1 MTVRSIQTVH
11 NVLSVTFSV
20 CNNIGYQ
27 PISTTEVRAL
37 Y

>member
-1 MTVRSIQTVH
+1 MTVSSIQTVH

-27 PISTTEVRAL
+27 QL
-37 Y
+37 K